1 MMTRDVVSDFVDKMW
16 ITDAQRANLKYRV
29 RMREFPG
36 DELSVWGHRFQRAV
50 EIQEELVHRHALQAV
65 TAHAVL
71 LVGDGPE
78 SQEKKTIIAA
88 RILREANNSSENLHM
103 PVALS
108 RNVVQE
114 TP

>member
-36 DELSVWGHRFQRAV
+36 DELSVWGH
-50 EIQEELVHRHALQAV
+50 
-65 TAHAVL
+65 AVL

-88 RILREANNSSENLHM
+88 RILREAINSSENLHM

-108 RNVVQE
+108 RRVVQE
-114 TP
+114 YL